1 MDSGALFINYVI
13 IKIKVQTFGGNISII
28 NVSSSFILV
37 LNIVNNPSCVVVL
50 GAQYIHEQ
58 LGLACLL
65 ATGSPGSSGQAA
77 VLLWQQQLGG
87 E

>member
-1 MDSGALFINYVI
+1 M
-13 IKIKVQTFGGNISII
+13 
-28 NVSSSFILV
+28 
-37 LNIVNNPSCVVVL
+37 NIVNNPSCVVVF

-77 VLLWQQQLGG
+77 AVLLWQQQLGG

>member
-37 LNIVNNPSCVVVL
+37 LNIVNNPSCVVVFL
-50 GAQYIHEQ
+50 AQCIHEQ
-58 LGLACLL
+58 PGLFTGS
-65 ATGSPGSSGQAA
+65 TGSPGSSGQAA

>member
-1 MDSGALFINYVI
+1 MDFSGVMAIVFEIPLF
-13 IKIKVQTFGGNISII
+13 FGPPC
-28 NVSSSFILV
+28 SSFILV
-37 LNIVNNPSCVVVL
+37 LNIVNNPSCVVVF